1 MKTKVVVT
9 LKTGV
14 LDPQGQ
20 TIQRALQ
27 KMGYQQVL
35 QVKQGKY
42 FELEFESNHNR
53 EEALELTQ
61 EIAYRMLSNPII
73 ESFHIEE
80 VT

>member
-1 MKTKVVVT
+1 MKAKVIVT
-9 LKTGV
+9 LKEGV

-27 KMGYQQVL
+27 KMGHQQVL

-42 FELEFESNHNR
+42 FELEFESVSNP
-53 EEALELTQ
+53 EEALELTRQ
-61 EIAYRMLSNPII
+61 IAHRVLSNPII
-73 ESFHIEE
+73 ESFHVEE